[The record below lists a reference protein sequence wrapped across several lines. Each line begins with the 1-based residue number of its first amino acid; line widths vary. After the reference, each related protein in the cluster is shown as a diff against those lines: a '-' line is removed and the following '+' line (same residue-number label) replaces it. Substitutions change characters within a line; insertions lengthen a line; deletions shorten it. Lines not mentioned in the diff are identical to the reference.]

1 MTRHVLVTGGGT
13 GIGRAVATAFAAQGD
28 TVHIT
33 GRREAVL
40 KETADAIG
48 AHPIVCDHTS
58 PEDLAGLA
66 AALPATLDVL
76 VNNAG
81 GNTDIGAPDPDGLAA
96 TAAAW
101 RRQLDANL
109 ITAVLTTELLTDRL
123 TPGGTVVHIG
133 SIAADKGAGAYGAAK
148 AALAS
153 WNVDLARTL
162 GARGVTANVVSP
174 GYIAETEFFA
184 DVMTEQRYSTLVAA
198 TSVGRAGEPA
208 DIAGTVVYLASPGA
222 RYITGQTLAVNGGAW
237 PSR

>member
-1 MTRHVLVTGGGT
+1 MTRHILVTGGGT
-13 GIGRAVATAFAAQGD
+13 GIGRAVAAAFAAQGD

-33 GRREAVL
+33 GRRETVL
-40 KETADAIG
+40 KEAADAIG

-58 PEDLAGLA
+58 PEALADLA
-66 AALPATLDVL
+66 AALPASLDVL

-109 ITAVLTTELLTDRL
+109 ITAVLTTELLADRL
-123 TPGGTVVHIG
+123 APGGAVVHLG
-133 SIAADKGAGAYGAAK
+133 SIAADKGAGSYGAAK
-148 AALAS
+148 AALSS

-162 GARGVTANVVSP
+162 GARGVTSNVVSP
-174 GYIAETEFFA
+174 GYIAETEFFG
-184 DVMTEQRYSTLVAA
+184 DGMTEQRYDTLVAA